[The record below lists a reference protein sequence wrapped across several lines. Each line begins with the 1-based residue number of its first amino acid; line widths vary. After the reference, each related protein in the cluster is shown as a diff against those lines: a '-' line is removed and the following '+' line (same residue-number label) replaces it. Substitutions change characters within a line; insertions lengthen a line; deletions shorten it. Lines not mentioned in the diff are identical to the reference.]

1 MFRPSTKT
9 RFFFGSTALTVPVLP
24 LSLPVITLTVSPLR
38 IFSRC
43 GTGYRA
49 SRAGPQQTGRDSGE
63 VTMVVTEP
71 PGWGPQQTGRDS
83 GEVTMLLKHLRRERN
98 DLHEVAVAQLAGD
111 RAEDAR
117 AARVVGGVDDHGG
130 VLVERDVG
138 AVLAS
143 ELLLGP
149 DDDRGDHFPLL
160 DVAVGDRLLDRGD
173 DRVADAGVAALRA
186 AANADAEDLT
196 RTRVVGHAQACLGLD
211 HLLRS
216 STSVRRQRLV
226 FDIGRVSITRTRSP
240 SFASLR
246 SSCACSVDDSRMIFL
261 YMR

>member
-83 GEVTMLLKHLRRERN
+83 GEVTMLLKHLRRERD
-98 DLHEVAVAQLAGD
+98 DLHEVAVAQLARH

-130 VLVERDVG
+130 VLVEGDVG
-138 AVLAS
+138 AVLAA
-143 ELLLGP
+143 ELLL
-149 DDDRGDHFPLL
+149 RAHDHCRHDLALL
-160 DVAVGDRLLDRGD
+160 HVAVRDRLLHRRD
-173 DRVADAGVAALRA
+173 DRVADAGIAALRA
-186 AANADAEDLT
+186 SAHADAQDLA
-196 RTRVVGHAQACLGLD
+196 RARVVGHAKTCLRLD
-211 HLLRS
+211 HLPGPLQDLDEAPALRA
-216 STSVRRQRLV
+216 RDRPRLHHAHEV
-226 FDIGRVSITRTRSP
+226 ALV
-240 SFASLR
+240 
-246 SSCACSVDDSRMIFL
+246 
-261 YMR
+261 